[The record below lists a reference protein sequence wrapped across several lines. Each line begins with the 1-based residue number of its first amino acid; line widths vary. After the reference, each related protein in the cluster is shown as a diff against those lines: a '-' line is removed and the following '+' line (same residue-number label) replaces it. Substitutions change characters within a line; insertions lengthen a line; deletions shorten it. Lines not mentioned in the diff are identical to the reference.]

1 MTKFVKIALWN
12 ANGLLEHK
20 DGIKIFLDHN
30 AVDILLVSETH
41 FTERSYFKIPHN
53 SAYFTNHPDDTAHAG
68 AGIIIK
74 NTIQHY
80 ELPTFEENFLQAT
93 AVKVKKCRHIT

>member
-12 ANGLLEHK
+12 ASGLLQHK
-20 DGIKIFLDHN
+20 DEIKIFLDHN
-30 AVDILLVSETH
+30 AVDILLVCETH
-41 FTERSYFKIPHN
+41 FTERSYFKIPHYN
-53 SAYFTNHPDDTAHAG
+53 AYFTNHPDNTAHAG

-80 ELPTFEENFLQAT
+80 ELPKFEENFPQAT
-93 AVKVKKCRHIT
+93 AIKVKMT